1 MKERIDAALVER
13 SLRGD
18 NSAFETLVLKYE
30 RAIYNLALRMTRVPE
45 DAEDITQ
52 TVFVKA
58 YEKLDSYNPAHR
70 FFSWIY
76 RIAVNE
82 SINFCKRNRKTDE
95 YESGVTGVDEL
106 TPEEDF
112 RAGELSE
119 HVTDAIGR
127 LKLDY
132 RLVVVLKHFHDFS
145 YQEISEVLQIP
156 EKTVKSR
163 LFTARQQLK
172 LILEKEGIRG

>member
-1 MKERIDAALVER
+1 MKERSDAALVDR
-13 SLRGD
+13 CLRGD
-18 NSAFETLVLKYE
+18 NVAFEMLVSKYHKPVF
-30 RAIYNLALRMTRVPE
+30 NLALRMAKVTE

-82 SINFCKRNRKTDE
+82 SINFCKRARPKDD
-95 YESGVTGVDEL
+95 YESSVTGATRQ

-112 RAGELSE
+112 RVGELGE
-119 HVTDAIGR
+119 QVVGAIGR

-132 RLVVVLKHFHDFS
+132 RLVIVLKHFHDFS
-145 YQEISEVLQIP
+145 YREMSEVLQIP
-156 EKTVKSR
+156 KKTVKSR

-172 LILEKEGIRG
+172 TILEREGIRG

>member
-1 MKERIDAALVER
+1 
-13 SLRGD
+13 
-18 NSAFETLVLKYE
+18 
-30 RAIYNLALRMTRVPE
+30 LRMVKVTE

-82 SINFCKRNRKTDE
+82 SINFCKRIRRTEE
-95 YESGVTGVDEL
+95 YESGLVKSKKA
-106 TPEEDF
+106 TPEERF
-112 RAGELSE
+112 RAEQLGE
-119 HVTDAIGR
+119 HVGDAISR

-132 RLVVVLKHFHDFS
+132 RLVIVLKHYHDFS
-145 YQEISEVLQIP
+145 YKEMSEVLQIP

>member
-1 MKERIDAALVER
+1 MKERTDAVLVDQC
-13 SLRGD
+13 LKGD
-18 NSAFETLVLKYE
+18 NTAYETLVTKYHKP
-30 RAIYNLALRMTRVPE
+30 IYNLALRMAKVTE

-82 SINFCKRNRKTDE
+82 SINFCKRNKRTDE
-95 YESGVTGVDEL
+95 YESGVTGMEKF
-106 TPEEDF
+106 TPEDNF
-112 RAGELSE
+112 RAEQLGE
-119 HVTDAIGR
+119 HVGDAIGR

-132 RLVVVLKHFHDFS
+132 RLVIVLKHFHDFTYKEMS
-145 YQEISEVLQIP
+145 DVLQIP

-172 LILEKEGIRG
+172 TILEKEGIRG